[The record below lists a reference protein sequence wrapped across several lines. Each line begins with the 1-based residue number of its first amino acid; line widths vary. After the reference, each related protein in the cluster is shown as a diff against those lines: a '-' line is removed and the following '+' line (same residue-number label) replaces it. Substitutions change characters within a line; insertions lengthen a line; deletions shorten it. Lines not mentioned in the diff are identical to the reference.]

1 MTLEAAGFSVF
12 SEVCLPVS
20 SITEGGHNSKQAL
33 PFMSLRMVRLNRR
46 TAQFFQ
52 TNTWCVWISRG
63 SKCPAQYRF
72 HLNGLLIFTDVF
84 HDHRQTQTI
93 RTTFIINSTTSTV
106 KRTNLLDSFCLNSQS
121 SDWIGFILI
130 IDRSSTQVITLGAD
144 YSSFPKLGYLSMTC
158 LWLA

>member
-1 MTLEAAGFSVF
+1 MTLEADS
-12 SEVCLPVS
+12 VCLPVS

-72 HLNGLLIFTDVF
+72 HLNGLLIFTDVY